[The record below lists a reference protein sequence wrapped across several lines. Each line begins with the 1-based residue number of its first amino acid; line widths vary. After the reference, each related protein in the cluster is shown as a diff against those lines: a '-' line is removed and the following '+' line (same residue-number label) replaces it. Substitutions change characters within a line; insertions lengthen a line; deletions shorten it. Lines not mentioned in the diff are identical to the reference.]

1 MIAAAGPAPIASS
14 PTSWRPTKPTT
25 LVSPSPAA
33 IHQPRRPSGRSAGA
47 RTSAPS
53 VVRPAAIHNGGA
65 SRSAVRCAMK
75 VSAQIRQR
83 AAATAAELGR
93 SWSGRVYVAP
103 AGAVASRRTARPLT
117 R

>member
-14 PTSWRPTKPTT
+14 PTSCSPTKPTT
-25 LVSPSPAA
+25 LVSASAVA
-33 IHQPRRPSGRSAGA
+33 MRHPRAPSGRSQGA
-47 RTSAPS
+47 RASAAS
-53 VVRPAAIHNGGA
+53 TVRAAAIHSGGA

-83 AAATAAELGR
+83 AAASAAELGR
-93 SWSGRVYVAP
+93 SRA
-103 AGAVASRRTARPLT
+103 AGAPL